1 MSNGGQVRKISL
13 LTIIILVIQCFDTTP
28 LATAA
33 NCDWPCFMGDIDHNT
48 NIAQPE
54 YQLKNLPS
62 TALISCDD
70 IFTFDVSQTNVHI
83 LVGQRIRIVTS
94 IILKDSKI
102 TRDYNLLINS
112 NCDNISI
119 SIDKS
124 DITITGNSYCK
135 CQLSIWPDG
144 CKTCSRFID
153 VFIEGPPCI
162 SIPDKK
168 VSGIVNIAQASTT
181 IGNFSVQNCSGSAAG
196 VEVTSD
202 DGNHIEVQS
211 SGSSESSHNYAA
223 VVSNWLLAPDKL
235 YSGKLTAKSG
245 NITKQLPY
253 YYYTFNSSLQQIRP
267 ANCTG
272 WTGMGG
278 NASRANSVPQNDAP
292 GSFNPSLIWSGLS
305 YELDPNSTSPAIWN
319 NRLIKL
325 YVDGEKRGVECYDLS
340 NKNLLW
346 KTDDMAYGSE
356 KFRGPSIYKD
366 YVFVTIGNMIV
377 ALDANTGETSWS
389 WSETDESVSGN
400 PVIANDRVFSG
411 GDKLRCHDLATGN
424 VLWSKDSFGMYFSD
438 LTIQSGILSV
448 IARSLYIDDYTVI
461 YVYECKSGKLLWS
474 KKIDTPRLLSVF
486 GPNAI
491 LLRYFDEYENR
502 IDCYNPQTG
511 ALKWK
516 YDIDGSTEWYA
527 NPAVFDIYCI
537 ILNGT
542 TVRCIDTRTGRL
554 IWQKTSS
561 TQITNVP
568 VIAGNRIYVV
578 TANKG
583 ISTYDVKTGKLLA
596 NPFSSIP
603 NDLYYWIDVIPAEG
617 TFIVTYSN
625 DYNINT
631 LCCYANNGRFKKMKV
646 TALEMSVNSKIITH
660 NNYNTKK
667 DYTIL
672 VAPQIINGVVCI
684 PVKSVIDLFGGKYE
698 ITKDKTHKITFG
710 SKTIELKP
718 DSPTITINGK
728 KTQINPKNLKITP
741 KLVSNVLL
749 VPSSF
754 TGQTLGLTTHWDNQT
769 KTVIYVYKLIY

>member
-13 LTIIILVIQCFDTTP
+13 LAVIVLVIQCFGTMP
-28 LATAA
+28 VATAA
-33 NCDWPCFMGDIDHNT
+33 NEKSEDSASKT
-48 NIAQPE
+48 AQT
-54 YQLKNLPS
+54 S
-62 TALISCDD
+62 SISCDD
-70 IFTFDVSQTNVHI
+70 ILSFDLST
-83 LVGQRIRIVTS
+83 TS
-94 IILKDSKI
+94 IQIDTNQQEII
-102 TRDYNLLINS
+102 TTSITLADGSTISDYNLVVES
-112 NCDNISI
+112 NCNNVSI
-119 SIDKS
+119 TTNRSVIYIKGS
-124 DITITGNSYCK
+124 SYSK
-135 CQLSIWPDG
+135 CWFSVWPEGCETQSRVVDVYIKGQL
-144 CKTCSRFID
+144 CF
-153 VFIEGPPCI
+153 

-181 IGNFSVQNCSGSAAG
+181 IGNFSVQNCSGG
-196 VEVTSD
+196 DIELEVASD
-202 DGNHIEVQS
+202 NIYSIEAQS
-211 SGSSESSHNYAA
+211 SGSYNTSYKYAA
-223 VVSNWLLAPDKL
+223 VVNNQLLSPDKL

-253 YYYTFNSSLQQIRP
+253 YYYTFNSSLQQTRP

-292 GSFNPSLIWSGLS
+292 GSFNPSLIWSGLG

-325 YVDGEKRGVECYDLS
+325 YVDGGKRGVECYDLS

-377 ALDANTGETSWS
+377 ALDANTGETSWN
-389 WSETDESVSGN
+389 WSETGESVSGN

-411 GDKLRCHDLATGN
+411 GDKLRCHDLATGD
-424 VLWSKDSFGMYFSD
+424 VLWSKESFGMYFSD

-542 TVRCIDTRTGRL
+542 TVRCLDTRTGKL
-554 IWQKTSS
+554 IWQKTSNQ
-561 TQITNVP
+561 QITNVP
-568 VIAGNRIYVV
+568 VIAGNKVYVV
-578 TANKG
+578 TAYEG
-583 ISTYDVKTGKLLA
+583 ITTYDVKSGKLLA
-596 NPFSSIP
+596 NPFSTKP
-603 NDLYYWIDVIPAEG
+603 NDLYEWVDVTPAEG
-617 TFIVTYSN
+617 TLIVTYSSG
-625 DYNINT
+625 YNSNT
-631 LCCYANNGRFKKMKV
+631 LCCYANNDRFKKMKV

-718 DSPTITINGK
+718 DSPTVTINGK

-741 KLVSNVLL
+741 KFVSNILL

-754 TGQTLGLTTHWDNQT
+754 LGQTLGLTTHWDNQT

>member
-1 MSNGGQVRKISL
+1 MRKISIL
-13 LTIIILVIQCFDTTP
+13 AVIVLVIQSFGVMSM
-28 LATAA
+28 ATAA
-33 NCDWPCFMGDIDHNT
+33 NMRSDNDSNKT
-48 NIAQPE
+48 KQTT
-54 YQLKNLPS
+54 Q
-62 TALISCDD
+62 ISCDD
-70 IFTFDVSQTNVHI
+70 ILSFDISQSSVQTDVNQQEI
-83 LVGQRIRIVTS
+83 ITTS
-94 IILKDSKI
+94 ITLTDGSTIS
-102 TRDYNLLINS
+102 DYNLVIES
-112 NCDNISI
+112 NCNNVSI
-119 SIDKS
+119 TTNKS
-124 DITITGNSYCK
+124 YIYIKGNSYSK
-135 CQLSIWPDG
+135 CWFSVWPEG
-144 CKTCSRFID
+144 CEMQSRVVD
-153 VFIEGPPCI
+153 VYIKGPLCFN
-162 SIPDKK
+162 IPDKK
-168 VSGIVNIAQASTT
+168 ISGIVNVTQTTTT
-181 IGNFSVQNCSGSAAG
+181 IGNFSVQNCSGG
-196 VEVTSD
+196 DIELEVFSD
-202 DGNHIEVQS
+202 NVNNIEAQS
-211 SGSSESSHNYAA
+211 SGSNGTSYKYAA
-223 VVSNWLLAPDKL
+223 VVNNQLLTPDKL

-253 YYYTFNSSLQQIRP
+253 YYYTFNSAIQQIRP

-292 GSFNPSLIWSGLS
+292 GSFNPSLIWSGLG

-356 KFRGPSIYKD
+356 RFRGPSIYKD

-377 ALDANTGETSWS
+377 ALDSNTGKQKWNWS
-389 WSETDESVSGN
+389 SPDDNVSGN

-411 GDKLRCHDLATGN
+411 GDKLRCHDLSTGN

-474 KKIDTPRLLSVF
+474 KKIDTPKLLSVF

-542 TVRCIDTRTGRL
+542 TIRCIDTRTGKL
-554 IWQKTSS
+554 IWQKTSN

-568 VIAGNRIYVV
+568 VIAGNRVYVV
-578 TANKG
+578 TANEG
-583 ISTYDVKTGKLLA
+583 ITTFDVKTGKLLA
-596 NPFSSIP
+596 NPFSITP
-603 NDLYYWIDVIPAEG
+603 NDLYEWVDITPAEG
-617 TFIVTYSN
+617 TLIVTYSN
-625 DYNINT
+625 DFNLNT
-631 LCCYANNGRFKKMKV
+631 LCCYANNTRFKKMKV
-646 TALEMSVNSKIITH
+646 TALEMSVNSKVITH

-672 VAPQIINGVVCI
+672 VAPQIINDAVCI

-710 SKTIELKP
+710 NKIIELKP
-718 DSPTITINGK
+718 DNSTATINGK
-728 KTQINPKNLKITP
+728 KIQIDPKNNKVTP
-741 KLVSNVLL
+741 KLVSNLLL

-754 TGQTLGLTTHWDNQT
+754 TGQSLGLTTHWDNQT
-769 KTVIYVYKLIY
+769 KTVVYVYKIVY